1 MSQAELFVPSVD
13 GKILSNRELRTELDP
28 DLTNDEN
35 SSTMQDNLIKEYMEI
50 IEAKKR
56 TVATLENL
64 KKFTKNKMMDDRLKN
79 AIHASGS

>member
-35 SSTMQDNLIKEYMEI
+35 SSTMQDNLIKEYKEI

-56 TVATLENL
+56 T
-64 KKFTKNKMMDDRLKN
+64 
-79 AIHASGS
+79 